1 MINRV
6 LRRNLFASFI
16 FTAALISPTAWSE
29 QYAANFKGTDIQEFI
44 NIVGKNLNKTII
56 VDPTV
61 RGKVNVRSYDLL
73 TEDQYFQ
80 FFLNVL
86 QVYGYAAVEM
96 DNDILKVIKDKDAK
110 VSNIQIA
117 DDKSPGKGDE
127 MVTRIVA
134 LYNTEAKQL
143 APLLR
148 QLNDNAGGGNVVN
161 YDPSNV
167 LMITGRAAVVNK
179 LVEIVKR
186 VDQQGDTAT
195 TVVRLKFA
203 SAGEI
208 VRIIDSLY
216 RPGGN
221 GAQLPGKAPKL
232 VADERMNAVIVSG
245 DKKSRNRVIGL
256 IKRLDEEQ
264 ASNGNTKVRYLR
276 YANAEDLVKVLTG
289 FAEKLEKSKD
299 RGGKSGSSANEINIM
314 AHTDTNALVISA
326 NPEQMRTLESVIN
339 QLDIRRAQVLVEAI
353 IVEVAEG
360 DDVGFGIQWGTLAGG
375 GTQFNNLGP
384 TIGEIGAGVWQARP
398 TKGTTVCSDNGTC
411 TENPEQPG
419 DITLLA
425 QALGKINGMAW
436 GITMGDFG
444 ALLQAVSSDTNS
456 NVLATPS
463 ITTLDNQEASF
474 IVGDEVP
481 ILTGAQNSSNGNS
494 NPFQTVERKEV
505 GVKLKVIPQIN
516 EGSSVKLTIEQEV
529 SGINGNTGVDVTF
542 ATRRLTTTVMADS
555 GQIVVLG
562 GLINEE
568 VQESIQKVP
577 FLGDIPFIG
586 HLFKSSSSRKKKRN
600 LMVFIKPTII
610 RDGVTMQGIAGRK
623 YNYFRALQIEQEERG
638 INLMPNTNVPM
649 LDEWDQTEHLSPEVN
664 EILERYKE
672 GKGLDTRIRKADPA
686 LEQIEKNRLK
696 DQEIIDK
703 KVEQKEEQKK
713 EDKKETANKMPQKK
727 QSSQKVAQPKSAPQ
741 SGSGDVVLDLSHKQL
756 DLRGLIEA
764 KNIANE

>member
-1 MINRV
+1 MNNKKIRHKLIAGMV
-6 LRRNLFASFI
+6 MGASLL
-16 FTAALISPTAWSE
+16 APQLAWAE

-61 RGKVNVRSYDLL
+61 RGKINVRSYDLL
-73 TEDQYFQ
+73 DDEQYYQ

-86 QVYGYAAVEM
+86 QVYGYAVVEM
-96 DNDILKVIKDKDAK
+96 DNNIIKVIKDKDAK
-110 VSNIQIA
+110 TASIRVA
-117 DDKSPGKGDE
+117 DDDRPGLGDE

-167 LMITGRAAVVNK
+167 LMISGRAAVVNK
-179 LVEIVKR
+179 LVEIVRR
-186 VDQQGDTAT
+186 VDKQGDTEVQ
-195 TVVRLKFA
+195 VVSLEFA

-208 VRIIDSLY
+208 VRIIETLNRST
-216 RPGGN
+216 GN
-221 GAQLPGKAPKL
+221 KSPSGKVPKV

-245 DKKSRNRVIGL
+245 DQKSRQRVVSL
-256 IKRLDEEQ
+256 IKKLDAEQ
-264 ASNGNTKVRYLR
+264 ASMGNTKVRYLR
-276 YANAEDLVKVLTG
+276 YANAEDLVEVLTG
-289 FAEKLEKSKD
+289 FAQKLVDDKDGGAQQGGSK
-299 RGGKSGSSANEINIM
+299 RRNEINIM
-314 AHTDTNALVISA
+314 AHADTNALVISA
-326 NPEQMRTLESVIN
+326 EPDQMRTIESVIN

-353 IVEVAEG
+353 IVEVGEG
-360 DDVGFGIQWGTLAGG
+360 DDVGFGVQWATAAGG

-384 TIGEIGAGVWQARP
+384 TIGEIGAGVWQAQE
-398 TKGTTVCSDNGTC
+398 KEASQTC
-411 TENPEQPG
+411 TGSGDNKTCTDNPATQG

-425 QALGKINGMAW
+425 QALGKVNGMAW
-436 GITMGDFG
+436 GVAMGDFG
-444 ALLQAVSSDTNS
+444 ALIQAVSSDTKS

-481 ILTGAQNSSNGNS
+481 ILTGSTSSSSNT

-529 SGINGNTGVDVTF
+529 SGINGKTGVDVTF

-562 GLINEE
+562 GLIKEE
-568 VQESIQKVP
+568 VQESVQKVP
-577 FLGDIPFIG
+577 FLGDLPIIG
-586 HLFKSSSSRKKKRN
+586 HLFKSSSSGTRKTN

-610 RDGVTMQGIAGRK
+610 RDGITMEGIAGRK
-623 YNYFRALQIEQEERG
+623 YNYFRALQLEQQDRG
-638 INLMPNTNVPM
+638 INLMPNSEVPI
-649 LDEWDQTEHLSPEVN
+649 LEEWSQSDYLPPEVN

-672 GKGLDTRIRKADPA
+672 GKGLATKMRETDPA
-686 LEQIEKNRLK
+686 LKTISESKEKDK
-696 DQEIIDK
+696 QESAESSSEDSASDTT
-703 KVEQKEEQKK
+703 
-713 EDKKETANKMPQKK
+713 EDKDDE
-727 QSSQKVAQPKSAPQ
+727 
-741 SGSGDVVLDLSHKQL
+741 
-756 DLRGLIEA
+756 
-764 KNIANE
+764 

>member
-1 MINRV
+1 MNNKKV
-6 LRRNLFASFI
+6 RRNLIASMFLG
-16 FTAALISPTAWSE
+16 ASMLAPSQAWSE

-44 NIVGKNLNKTII
+44 NIVGKNLNRTII

-61 RGKVNVRSYDLL
+61 RGKINVRSYDLL
-73 TEDQYFQ
+73 NDEQYYQ

-86 QVYGYAAVEM
+86 QVYGYAVVEM
-96 DNDILKVIKDKDAK
+96 DNNIIKVIKDKDAK
-110 VSNIQIA
+110 TSAIRVA
-117 DDKSPGKGDE
+117 DDRSPGLGDE

-167 LMITGRAAVVNK
+167 LMISGRAAVVNK
-179 LVEIVKR
+179 LVDIVRR
-186 VDQQGDTAT
+186 VDKQGDTEVQ
-195 TVVRLKFA
+195 VVPLEYA

-208 VRIIDSLY
+208 VRIIDTLY
-216 RPGGN
+216 RATANQAQMPG
-221 GAQLPGKAPKL
+221 QAPKV
-232 VADERMNAVIVSG
+232 VADERTNAVVVSG
-245 DKKSRNRVIGL
+245 DEKSRQRVVAL
-256 IKRLDEEQ
+256 IKTLDAEQ
-264 ASNGNTKVRYLR
+264 ASTGNTKVRYLR
-276 YANAEDLVKVLTG
+276 YAKAEELVEVLTG
-289 FAEKLEKSKD
+289 FAEKLSREQEGAANPQ
-299 RGGKSGSSANEINIM
+299 GGGRSSRRNEINIM
-314 AHTDTNALVISA
+314 AHADTNALVISA
-326 NPEQMRTLESVIN
+326 EPDQMRTIESVIN

-360 DDVGFGIQWGTLAGG
+360 DNVGFGVQWATEAGG

-384 TIGEIGAGVWQARP
+384 TIGEVGAGIWQAQGEDGN
-398 TKGTTVCSDNGTC
+398 TVTTIDSNG
-411 TENPEQPG
+411 NPVTTTNPDTRG

-425 QALGKINGMAW
+425 QALGKVNGMAW
-436 GITMGDFG
+436 GLAMGDFG
-444 ALLQAVSSDTNS
+444 ALVQAVSSDTTS

-505 GVKLKVIPQIN
+505 GVKLKVVPQIN
-516 EGSSVKLTIEQEV
+516 EGSTVKLTIEQEV

-568 VQESIQKVP
+568 TQESVQKVP
-577 FLGDIPFIG
+577 FLGDIPILG
-586 HLFKSSSSRKKKRN
+586 HLFKSTSSSKKKRN

-610 RDGVTMQGIAGRK
+610 RDGITMEGVASRK
-623 YNYFRALQIEQEERG
+623 YNYFRALQLEQQERGVSLMPGADVPVLEEWNQEEY
-638 INLMPNTNVPM
+638 LP
-649 LDEWDQTEHLSPEVN
+649 PEVN
-664 EILERYKE
+664 EVLERYKE
-672 GKGLDTRIRKADPA
+672 RKGLDTPLRESDSTLKHISDSKKQDKAD
-686 LEQIEKNRLK
+686 E
-696 DQEIIDK
+696 
-703 KVEQKEEQKK
+703 
-713 EDKKETANKMPQKK
+713 
-727 QSSQKVAQPKSAPQ
+727 
-741 SGSGDVVLDLSHKQL
+741 
-756 DLRGLIEA
+756 
-764 KNIANE
+764 

>member
-1 MINRV
+1 MKSKV
-6 LRRNLFASFI
+6 LRRKFLAGLI
-16 FTAALISPTAWSE
+16 FSAALIAPPVWAE
-29 QYAANFKGTDIQEFI
+29 EYAANFKGTDIQEFI

-61 RGKVNVRSYDLL
+61 RGKINVRSYDLL
-73 TEDQYFQ
+73 NQDQYFQ

-86 QVYGYAAVEM
+86 QVYGYAVVEM
-96 DNDILKVIKDKDAK
+96 DNNILKVIKDKDAK
-110 VSNIQIA
+110 VANIQLA
-117 DDKSPGKGDE
+117 DDKTPGQGDE

-179 LVEIVKR
+179 LVDIVRK
-186 VDQQGDTAT
+186 VDQQGDTET
-195 TVVRLKFA
+195 KVISLKYA
-203 SAGEI
+203 SANEI
-208 VRIIDSLY
+208 VRIIETLY
-216 RPGGN
+216 RPGN
-221 GAQLPGKAPKL
+221 NQAQMPGQTPKL
-232 VADERMNAVIVSG
+232 VADDRMNAVIVSG
-245 DKKSRNRVIGL
+245 DKKSRERVIRL

-264 ASNGNTKVRYLR
+264 SSSGNTKVRYLR

-299 RGGKSGSSANEINIM
+299 RGGKGGAGRSEINIM
-314 AHTDTNALVISA
+314 AHADTNALVISA
-326 NPEQMRTLESVIN
+326 DPEQMRTLENVIN

-353 IVEVAEG
+353 IVEVSEG
-360 DDVGFGIQWGTLAGG
+360 DDVGFGVQWGTLAGG

-384 TIGEIGAGVWQARP
+384 SIGEIGAGIWQARP
-398 TKGTTVCSDNGTC
+398 KEGTTVCSDNGTC
-411 TENPEQPG
+411 TTNPEQPG
-419 DITLLA
+419 DITILA

-444 ALLQAVSSDTNS
+444 ALVQAVSSDTNS

-568 VQESIQKVP
+568 VQESVQKVP

-586 HLFKSSSSRKKKRN
+586 HLFKSSSSKKKKRN
-600 LMVFIKPTII
+600 LMVFIKPTIV
-610 RDGVTMQGIAGRK
+610 RDGVTMQGISGRK
-623 YNYFRALQIEQEERG
+623 YNYFRALQIEQEDRG
-638 INLMPNTNVPM
+638 INLMPNTNVPV
-649 LDEWDQTEHLSPEVN
+649 LDEWKQEEFLSPEVN
-664 EILERYKE
+664 DILERYKE

-686 LEQIEKNRLK
+686 LKQIEKNRIK
-696 DQEIIDK
+696 DQQIPDEETDDVGQVKQYEVPRSQVDPSKIDHK
-703 KVEQKEEQKK
+703 AIMDAVINGNAYGMNNEK
-713 EDKKETANKMPQKK
+713 
-727 QSSQKVAQPKSAPQ
+727 
-741 SGSGDVVLDLSHKQL
+741 DLAH
-756 DLRGLIEA
+756 E
-764 KNIANE
+764 